1 MTAFPDPQSAPS
13 APGARDSAAEQEI
26 PASARRAPDLAQ
38 RTRGGGAPAPEEGQG
53 QPSYRAEITTGEQ
66 FQHYAQLSGQGP
78 VVFALYR
85 GSDAAAVRNVEQ
97 LEQLID
103 SAQGRLLL
111 AAADIEQSPE
121 IAQALQ
127 AATSLTAIA
136 MLGGR
141 PAPLYDQPV
150 SPEQMQSVLGQVLQL
165 AQQAQLTGGFE
176 PVGTKGAAP
185 AEKPL
190 PPLHR
195 KAQDALEA
203 QDYDAARA
211 AYEQALSEQPGD
223 REAKLG
229 LARVGL
235 LARVADADAQ
245 AVRQRAAEAP
255 QEVDAQLAVADL
267 DVAGGHVEDAFA
279 RLLKLFAAVGPEE
292 KSRVRERMLEL
303 FDVVGA
309 EDPRVVSAR
318 AALMRALF

>member
-1 MTAFPDPQSAPS
+1 MTTIPEPHPAASG
-13 APGARDSAAEQEI
+13 PGTPAAAEEPQV

-38 RTRGGGAPAPEEGQG
+38 RTQDGAAAPEQGQG

-66 FQHYAQLSGQGP
+66 FQQYAQLSGQGP
-78 VVFALYR
+78 VIFALYR

-141 PAPLYDQPV
+141 PAPLFDQPV

-165 AQQAQLTGGFE
+165 AQQAQLTGSFE
-176 PVGTKGAAP
+176 PVGTKGAP

-190 PPLHR
+190 PPLHQ
-195 KAQDALEA
+195 KAQDALAE
-203 QDYDAARA
+203 QDYDGARA

-235 LARVADADAQ
+235 LARVAVVDAQ

-279 RLLKLFAAVGPEE
+279 RLLKLFTAASPEE

>member
-1 MTAFPDPQSAPS
+1 MTTIPEPHDAAS
-13 APGARDSAAEQEI
+13 APGTRNGAAEPEI

-38 RTRGGGAPAPEEGQG
+38 RAQDGRTPAAEQGQG

-78 VVFALYR
+78 VIFALYR

-150 SPEQMQSVLGQVLQL
+150 SPKQMQSVLGQVLQL
-165 AQQAQLTGGFE
+165 AQQAQLTGSFE
-176 PVGTKGAAP
+176 PVGTQGAP

-190 PPLHR
+190 PPLHQ
-195 KAQDALEA
+195 KAQDALAE
-203 QDYDAARA
+203 QDYDGARA

-279 RLLKLFAAVGPEE
+279 RLLKLFTAVGPEE

>member
-1 MTAFPDPQSAPS
+1 MTTIPEPHPAASG
-13 APGARDSAAEQEI
+13 PGTPAAAEEPQV

-38 RTRGGGAPAPEEGQG
+38 RTQDGAAAPEQGQG

-66 FQHYAQLSGQGP
+66 FQQYAQLSGQGP
-78 VVFALYR
+78 VIFALYR

-141 PAPLYDQPV
+141 PAPLFDQPV

-165 AQQAQLTGGFE
+165 AQQAQLTGSFE
-176 PVGTKGAAP
+176 PVGTKGAP

-190 PPLHR
+190 PPLHQ
-195 KAQDALEA
+195 KAQDALAE
-203 QDYDAARA
+203 QDYDGARA

-235 LARVADADAQ
+235 LARVAVADAQ

-279 RLLKLFAAVGPEE
+279 RLLKVFTAASPEE

>member
-1 MTAFPDPQSAPS
+1 MTTIPEPHPAASG
-13 APGARDSAAEQEI
+13 PGTPAAAEEPQV

-38 RTRGGGAPAPEEGQG
+38 RTQDGAAAPEQGQG

-66 FQHYAQLSGQGP
+66 FQQYAQLSGQGP
-78 VVFALYR
+78 VIFALYR

-141 PAPLYDQPV
+141 PAPLFDQPV

-165 AQQAQLTGGFE
+165 AQQAQLTGSFE
-176 PVGTKGAAP
+176 PVGTKGAP

-190 PPLHR
+190 PPLHQ
-195 KAQDALEA
+195 KAQDALAE
-203 QDYDAARA
+203 QDYDGARA

-235 LARVADADAQ
+235 LARVAVADAQ

-279 RLLKLFAAVGPEE
+279 RLLKLFTAASPEE